1 MRIAAPREVDRAIAA
16 WRGFEQP
23 PPRSVLTVDALR
35 DEVDVANQAVA
46 SAAETRKLLQAFEA
60 EFSSKLKAA
69 QGEARLAGEA
79 ADRARGSPEYARRDW
94 QRNLARLK
102 ADVDGATEALLQL
115 GLRAAQA
122 DYEVAVAQRDFA
134 RHKLIDAGSELA
146 LPAAD
151 LDKVVAEVE
160 LRRLAAERALRAA
173 TKAAAAADAAS
184 AAIELQQAVEAAA
197 RPAAAAAAAERAG
210 EALLARELAATSDQ
224 KVFLL
229 REQLTALEAE
239 RSVWEARA
247 TAFSLKDPVQAR
259 AIYERLREG
268 LAGLR
273 ATRQHLI
280 SNCWWPPAACA
291 TRRPAA
297 GWPLPRKA
305 RTAA

>member
-1 MRIAAPREVDRAIAA
+1 MTSSRTRSSAWTHARSRRREVDRAIAA

-35 DEVDVANQAVA
+35 DELDAANQAVA

-79 ADRARGSPEYARRDW
+79 ADRARGSPEYARLDW

-122 DYEVAVAQRDFA
+122 DYEAAVAQRDFA

-146 LPAAD
+146 LPAGD

-173 TKAAAAADAAS
+173 TKASAAADAAS
-184 AAIELQQAVEAAA
+184 AALEL
-197 RPAAAAAAAERAG
+197 
-210 EALLARELAATSDQ
+210 
-224 KVFLL
+224 
-229 REQLTALEAE
+229 
-239 RSVWEARA
+239 
-247 TAFSLKDPVQAR
+247 
-259 AIYERLREG
+259 
-268 LAGLR
+268 
-273 ATRQHLI
+273 
-280 SNCWWPPAACA
+280 
-291 TRRPAA
+291 RRPSKQRRC
-297 GWPLPRKA
+297 PRLPRPPPSAPA
-305 RTAA
+305 RRSSRASLPPRRIRRCSCCASN